1 MKSME
6 QNFNGQGLK
15 LILKGHS
22 LNTYLFVDPST
33 QVKWR
38 IFFSIFL
45 KLKSTMKHKSLFD
58 LRRIAGLRPSQD
70 KDPRFLNESK
80 AINKNKQA

>member
-1 MKSME
+1 MKSRE

-22 LNTYLFVDPST
+22 LNTYLFVDPFT

-38 IFFSIFL
+38 IFFYIF
-45 KLKSTMKHKSLFD
+45 
-58 LRRIAGLRPSQD
+58 
-70 KDPRFLNESK
+70 K
-80 AINKNKQA
+80 AKVSYEI